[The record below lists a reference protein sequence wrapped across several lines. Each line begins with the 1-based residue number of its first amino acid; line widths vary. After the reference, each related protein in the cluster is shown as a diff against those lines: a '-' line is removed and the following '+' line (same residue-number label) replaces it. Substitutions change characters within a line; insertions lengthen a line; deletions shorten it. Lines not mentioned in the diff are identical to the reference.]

1 MKQIVKIFIPTF
13 GSFRN
18 VAKEAKN
25 TSISRERFIDFIKV
39 IGLLMITFNTEYLL
53 DFRNSAGELLV
64 YNESY
69 TSTNKTLSLIHI

>member
-1 MKQIVKIFIPTF
+1 MPSI

-18 VAKEAKN
+18 VAKEARN

-53 DFRNSAGELLV
+53 DF
-64 YNESY
+64 
-69 TSTNKTLSLIHI
+69 